1 MGKLQLYRFFAWAT
15 VGMTFAL
22 LVNNYLDFWRGWP
35 GVWHLAAVLG
45 LSEGDASG
53 AGLALIQL
61 AIYLALVVVLPAWYV
76 RRRPYSLRQD
86 SARLHRFNIYLV
98 RWSFWAIFLVGLADA
113 LISFLRIEAFLE
125 PLVGHDLTAELGLS
139 RARVPYV
146 HLPLI
151 LLAFVV
157 AGFTRT
163 LGFQWLGLLVVVSE
177 LLIVIGRFIFSYEQ
191 AFMADLVRFWYAAL
205 FLIASAYTL
214 YEDGHVR
221 VDVLYARFRRR
232 KKGKVNAIG
241 SIILGM
247 VFCWTILL
255 LGLSSQSAIINAPLI
270 QLEVTQ
276 SGFGM
281 YIKYLMAG
289 FLGFF
294 AVTMMIQF
302 SSYFLESVADARDE
316 PGSRLREPEEVEAEA
331 HAQYEPDATGRA

>member
-1 MGKLQLYRFFAWAT
+1 MGRLQLYRFFAWAT

-35 GVWHLAAVLG
+35 GVWHLAVVLG
-45 LSEGDASG
+45 LSEGEASG

-61 AIYLALVVVLPAWYV
+61 AIYLLAFALPLWYL
-76 RRRPYSLRQD
+76 RRRPERSLRD
-86 SARLHRFNIYLV
+86 EAMSLHRLNLYVV
-98 RWSFWAIFLVGLADA
+98 RWSFWAILLVGLADA
-113 LISFLRIEAFLE
+113 LVSFLRTEAFLE
-125 PLVGHDLTAELGLS
+125 PLVGHDLAAELGLAH
-139 RARVPYV
+139 ARVPYV

-151 LLAFVV
+151 LLSFVI
-157 AGFTRT
+157 AAFTRT
-163 LGFQWLGLLVVVSE
+163 LGFHWLALLVVVAE
-177 LLIVIGRFIFSYEQ
+177 LLIVVGRFIFSYEQ
-191 AFMADLVRFWYAAL
+191 PFMADLVRFWYAAL

-221 VDVLYARFRRR
+221 VDVLYARFSRR
-232 KKGKVNAIG
+232 KKGKTNAIG
-241 SIILGM
+241 SVLLGM
-247 VFCWTILL
+247 AFCWTILI

-316 PGSRLREPEEVEAEA
+316 PGSRLREPEEIEAEA
-331 HAQYEPDATGRA
+331 RAQAEAEAAGRT

>member
-1 MGKLQLYRFFAWAT
+1 MGGPQLYRFFAWAT

-22 LVNNYLDFWRGWP
+22 LINNYLDFWRGWP
-35 GVWHLAAVLG
+35 GVWHLAVVLG
-45 LSEGDASG
+45 LSEGEPRDV
-53 AGLALIQL
+53 GLALIQL
-61 AIYLALVVVLPAWYV
+61 ATYLLALALPAWYV
-76 RRRPYSLRQD
+76 LRRPERSLRDD
-86 SARLHRFNIYLV
+86 SASLHRFNIYLV
-98 RWSFWAIFLVGLADA
+98 RWSFWAIFLVGFADA

-125 PLVGHDLTAELGLS
+125 PLVGTDLTAELGLA

-151 LLAFVV
+151 LLSFVI
-157 AGFTRT
+157 AAFTRT
-163 LGFQWLGLLVVVSE
+163 LGFQWLALLVVVAE
-177 LLIVIGRFIFSYEQ
+177 MLIVVGRFIFSYEQ

-232 KKGKVNAIG
+232 KKGKVNAVG
-241 SIILGM
+241 SVLLGM

-302 SSYFLESVADARDE
+302 SSYFLESIADSRDE
-316 PGSRLREPEEVEAEA
+316 PGSRLREHEEIEAEA
-331 HAQYEPDATGRA
+331 RAQVDAEAGGRA